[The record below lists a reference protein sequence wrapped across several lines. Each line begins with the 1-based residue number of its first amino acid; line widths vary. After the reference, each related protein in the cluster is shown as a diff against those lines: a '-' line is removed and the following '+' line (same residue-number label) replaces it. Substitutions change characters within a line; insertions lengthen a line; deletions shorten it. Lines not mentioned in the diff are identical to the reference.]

1 MTVFLT
7 EECVGISATNSGCLG
22 LLLAAYHGFLRPFK
36 TLGFLSLLQTS
47 QNLEINPV
55 QKSNFKMMGAVFKA
69 LVAYLN
75 KLSRTEL

>member
-1 MTVFLT
+1 M
-7 EECVGISATNSGCLG
+7 CGDISHQLWVSGAPSGCLSW
-22 LLLAAYHGFLRPFK
+22 FFMRPFK
-36 TLGFLSLLQTS
+36 TLVFLSLLQTS

-55 QKSNFKMMGAVFKA
+55 QKSNFKMMDAVFKA